1 MKGNVYR
8 CYEDISEGD
17 ELPPIEDVVS
27 YRRVIMT
34 PGATWDYF
42 PGHNDP
48 AYARAQGQPTIYLN
62 SMHVMGFV
70 DRLVTEWTGPTTF
83 VVRRRVR
90 LHRPL
95 YAGDT
100 LIGTGSVTAKHRE
113 EADGRV
119 RYLIDADVS
128 VTNQEGANCASGSI
142 TAAVPSR
149 TTSRGRIGNQC

>member
-1 MKGNVYR
+1 MTGIAYR
-8 CYEDISEGD
+8 CFEDIYEG
-17 ELPPIEDVVS
+17 EQLPRIEDVVS

-42 PGHNDP
+42 PGHYDP
-48 AYARAQGQPTIYLN
+48 EYARAQGQPTIYLN

-70 DRLVTEWTGPTTF
+70 DRLVTDWTGPATF

-90 LHRPL
+90 LHQPL

-100 LIGTGSVTAKHRE
+100 LVGTGSVTAKHHE
-113 EADGRV
+113 EGDGRV

-128 VTNQEGANCASGSI
+128 VANQDGANCASASI
-142 TAAVPSR
+142 TAAVPSK
-149 TTSRGRIGNQC
+149 TASQGRIGWQC